1 MTRKALLAIAL
12 LGLGGCNWWYN
23 EVPSP
28 DDLMHHIPW
37 FDHMIFSKAIQPY
50 EGSSLP
56 RNTPA
61 GAVPLGGGEAE
72 WGPAASSMMGNG
84 FDTLVAK
91 KLPRPA
97 KIRRRVHDSRSGE
110 SAVCNTYCAVC
121 HSDARLWCGG
131 RLDVKEMLAPSHC
144 WRRRRVV
151 IPDGYIY
158 SYIRY
163 GNGLMPRYG
172 DKIVRIDE
180 RWAVVD
186 YVRSLQAKSPVP
198 PAAPA
203 KAAPAKKGAH

>member
-1 MTRKALLAIAL
+1 VTRKALLAIAL

-50 EGSSLP
+50 QGSDVP
-56 RNTPA
+56 RNTPI
-61 GAVPLGGGEAE
+61 GAVPVGGGEAE

-91 KLPRPA
+91 KLQRPA
-97 KIRRRVHDSRSGE
+97 NLVARHDSRSGE
-110 SAVCNTYCAVC
+110 EVYNTYCAVC
-121 HSDARLWCGG
+121 HSTDGSGAANAP
-131 RLDVKEMLAPSHC
+131 VKEMGAKSLLAAEA
-144 WRRRRVV
+144 RGL
-151 IPDGYIY
+151 PDGYIY

-172 DKIVRIDE
+172 DKIVRLDE

-186 YVRSLQAKSPVP
+186 YVRSLQAKSAPPP
-198 PAAPA
+198 PA
-203 KAAPAKKGAH
+203 AAPAKKGAH